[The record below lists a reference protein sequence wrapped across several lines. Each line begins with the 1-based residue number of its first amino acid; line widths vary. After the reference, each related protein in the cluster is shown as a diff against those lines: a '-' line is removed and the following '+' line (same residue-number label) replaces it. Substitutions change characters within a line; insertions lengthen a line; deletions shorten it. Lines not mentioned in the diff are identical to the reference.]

1 MPHLILHHT
10 ANLDGFDPDL
20 ALAAANRALVASGHF
35 EAVAIKS
42 RALVLDHFRI
52 GDADDGH
59 GFVHATLKIMPGR
72 ADDIRAALGRDVH
85 DALAS
90 CLPALD
96 LHCQLCVEVVEL
108 QATTYIKSTHA
119 RSVVP
124 ETHA

>member
-10 ANLDGFDPDL
+10 ANIDGFDPRA
-20 ALAAANRALVASGHF
+20 ALAAANRALVDSGHF
-35 EAVAIKS
+35 EDVAIKS
-42 RALVLDHFRI
+42 RALALDQYRI
-52 GDADDGH
+52 GNADDGH
-59 GFVHATLKIMPGR
+59 GFVHATLKVMPGR
-72 ADDIRAALGRDVH
+72 PEDVRAALARDVH

-108 QATTYIKSTHA
+108 QAATYIKSTHTP
-119 RSVVP
+119 RVVP